1 MANEMIKQRLKRELD
16 VSNNNTL
23 KEDTIVKLFSND
35 LTPKEIKSMLKEL
48 EQEGVVELN
57 EFDNHAYVRKIG

>member
-1 MANEMIKQRLKRELD
+1 MANEIIKQRLKRELD

-48 EQEGVVELN
+48 EQEGIVELS